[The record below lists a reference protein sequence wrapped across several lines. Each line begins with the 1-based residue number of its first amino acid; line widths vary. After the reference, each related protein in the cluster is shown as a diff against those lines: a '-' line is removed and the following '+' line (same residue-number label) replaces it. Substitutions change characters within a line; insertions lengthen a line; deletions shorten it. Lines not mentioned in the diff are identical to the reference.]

1 MPEVKTAVP
10 GLFWMAQHAQSRS
23 NRYALAVVSIQV
35 CRDGTDPESRWQ
47 DQLKEESMSAN
58 PKIAGIKAC
67 VFDAYGTLFDVH
79 SAVGKH
85 RARLGAVA
93 DPVSAVWR
101 TKQLEYT
108 WLRSLMGRHAD
119 FWQVTRDGLDFAF
132 DTHGVKDPELSAD
145 LMEAYLELTCYPEV
159 PAALS
164 TLKARGF
171 EIAILSNGTPA
182 MLEAA
187 VKNSRLEEV
196 IPRIF
201 SVEAAGVFKPD
212 PRVYQIAVDGLGI
225 KPEEIVFQSSNA
237 WDAAGAAAFGFKVAW
252 VNRFGQ
258 SPERLPGKPQVE
270 IKDLSELPD
279 LLE

>member
-1 MPEVKTAVP
+1 
-10 GLFWMAQHAQSRS
+10 
-23 NRYALAVVSIQV
+23 
-35 CRDGTDPESRWQ
+35 
-47 DQLKEESMSAN
+47 MSDN
-58 PKIAGIKAC
+58 STIGGIKAC

-85 RARLGAVA
+85 RARLGDVA
-93 DPVSAVWR
+93 DQVSAVWR

-119 FWQVTRDGLDFAF
+119 FWQVTREALEFAF
-132 DTHGVKDPELSAD
+132 EMHAVKDSELNAD
-145 LMEAYLELTCYPEV
+145 LMEAYLQLTCYPEV
-159 PAALS
+159 PAALAE
-164 TLKARGF
+164 LKERGF
-171 EIAILSNGTPA
+171 QIAILSNGTPA

-196 IPRIF
+196 IPQIF
-201 SVEAAGVFKPD
+201 SVETAGVFKPD
-212 PRVYQIAVDGLGI
+212 PRVYQIAVDEMSL

-237 WDAAGAAAFGFKVAW
+237 WDAAGAAAFGLKVAW
-252 VNRFGQ
+252 INRFGQ

-270 IKDLSELPD
+270 IKDLAELPK

>member
-1 MPEVKTAVP
+1 
-10 GLFWMAQHAQSRS
+10 
-23 NRYALAVVSIQV
+23 
-35 CRDGTDPESRWQ
+35 
-47 DQLKEESMSAN
+47 MSQN
-58 PKIAGIKAC
+58 PTIGGIKAC

-85 RARLGAVA
+85 RARLGDVA
-93 DPVSAVWR
+93 DQVSVVWR

-119 FWQVTRDGLDFAF
+119 FWQVTREALDFAF
-132 DTHGVKDPELSAD
+132 EMHAVKDSELSAD
-145 LMEAYLELTCYPEV
+145 LMEAYLQLTCYPEV
-159 PAALS
+159 PAALAE
-164 TLKARGF
+164 LKKRGF
-171 EIAILSNGTPA
+171 QIAILSNGTPA

-196 IPRIF
+196 IPQIF
-201 SVEAAGVFKPD
+201 SVETAGVFKPD
-212 PRVYQIAVDGLGI
+212 PRVYQIAVDELSL

-237 WDAAGAAAFGFKVAW
+237 WDAAGAAAFGLKVAW
-252 VNRFGQ
+252 INRFGQ

-270 IKDLSELPD
+270 IKDLSDLPQ